1 MFHTSWETV
10 FRCVEMAVQWGRA
23 HQCLDGI
30 EAIGIDEIQW
40 QHGQRY
46 LTLVYQ
52 IDAGCRRLLW
62 VGQRRTVKT
71 LLGFFRWL
79 GQERAAALKFICSD
93 M

>member
-52 IDAGCRRLLW
+52 IDAGCR
-62 VGQRRTVKT
+62 
-71 LLGFFRWL
+71 
-79 GQERAAALKFICSD
+79 
-93 M
+93 